1 MNTRDKLKIM
11 DQVKAANKQH
21 VKDWK
26 QRHPEKVAC
35 DDCTDRGHC
44 PEYQSGALC
53 VADRK
58 EIRGVVITKS
68 TVVETVASLRSE
80 GKSNQEIEDEFK
92 DALKAQ
98 LITVDVYSDAM
109 IAIYGR

>member
-11 DQVKAANKQH
+11 DQVKAANEQH

-26 QRHPEKVAC
+26 QHHTEKVAC
-35 DDCTDRGHC
+35 DDCTDRGQC

-58 EIRGVVITKS
+58 EVKGAVITKS
-68 TVVETVASLRSE
+68 TVAETVSSLRSE

-92 DALKAQ
+92 AALKAR
-98 LITVDVYSDAM
+98 LITVDVYSVAM
-109 IAIYGR
+109 NEIYGR

>member
-11 DQVKAANKQH
+11 DQVKAANEQH

-35 DDCTDRGHC
+35 DDCTDGGHC
-44 PEYQSGALC
+44 PEYQSGAVC
-53 VADRK
+53 VVDRT
-58 EIRGVVITKS
+58 EVNGMVITKS
-68 TVVETVASLRSE
+68 TVAETVSSLRSE

-92 DALKAQ
+92 AALKAH
-98 LITVDVYSDAM
+98 LITVDVYGDAM
-109 IAIYGR
+109 TEIYGR